1 MNRKLIIGI
10 ATGAL
15 ALILAGGAVYAE
27 SLPRTANTT
36 AAQSTTTPSTQ
47 PNAPRRLRD
56 GQLRMAIRLAHGLIQ
71 VTADTTGTQVKDV
84 IAALKSGQS
93 LSQYAQA
100 HGKTD
105 AEIIGAARTKLDDR
119 LKQAVSS
126 GRLTQARADA
136 LLKQFDDAAPKVM
149 ADQKLGDQLTDV
161 RQYRRRFGAALIKA
175 TADVTGTTPEEVT
188 AALRGGQSLAQYAE
202 AHGQSADNI
211 IAKLREQGE
220 ERLARMLE
228 KARALLEK
236 PGLGRNGQPTATPQ
250 APTQ

>member
-1 MNRKLIIGI
+1 MNRKLLIGI
-10 ATGAL
+10 AGGAL

-27 SLPRTANTT
+27 SLPRSVSTT
-36 AAQSTTTPSTQ
+36 AAQSTATPNAQ
-47 PNAPRRLRD
+47 PNMLPRN
-56 GQLRMAIRLAHGLIQ
+56 GQVRKAIKLAQGLIR

-119 LKQAVSS
+119 LKQAVST
-126 GRLTQARADA
+126 GKLTQARADA
-136 LLKQFDDAAPKVM
+136 LLRFFDDAAPKVM

-175 TADVTGTTPEEVT
+175 TADVAGTTPEEVT
-188 AALRGGQSLAQYAE
+188 AALQGGQSLAQYAE
-202 AHGQSADNI
+202 AHGKSADNI

-220 ERLARMLE
+220 ARLAKMLE

>member
-1 MNRKLIIGI
+1 MNRKLMIGI
-10 ATGAL
+10 AGGAL

-27 SLPRTANTT
+27 SLPRTASTT
-36 AAQSTTTPSTQ
+36 AAQSTATPNAQ
-47 PNAPRRLRD
+47 PNTPRRN
-56 GQLRMAIRLAHGLIQ
+56 GQLRKAVRLAHGLIQ

-126 GRLTQARADA
+126 GKLTQERADA
-136 LLKQFDDAAPKVM
+136 LLRSFDDAAPKVM
-149 ADQKLGDQLTDV
+149 ADQKLGEQLTDV
-161 RQYRRRFGAALIKA
+161 REYRRRFGAALIKA
-175 TADVTGTTPEEVT
+175 TADVTGTTPEDVK
-188 AALRGGQSLAQYAE
+188 AALQGGQSLAQYAE
-202 AHGQSADNI
+202 AHGKSADNI

-220 ERLARMLE
+220 ARLAKMLE

-236 PGLGRNGQPTATPQ
+236 PGLGRNPQPTTTP
-250 APTQ
+250 

>member
-1 MNRKLIIGI
+1 MNRKLLIGI
-10 ATGAL
+10 AGGAL

-27 SLPRTANTT
+27 SLPRSVSTT
-36 AAQSTTTPSTQ
+36 AAQSTATPNAQ
-47 PNAPRRLRD
+47 PNTLPRN
-56 GQLRMAIRLAHGLIQ
+56 GQVRKAIKLAQGLIR

-119 LKQAVSS
+119 LKQAVST
-126 GRLTQARADA
+126 GKLTQARADA
-136 LLKQFDDAAPKVM
+136 LLRFFDDAAPKVM

-175 TADVTGTTPEEVT
+175 TADVAGTTPEEVT
-188 AALRGGQSLAQYAE
+188 AALQGGQSLAQYAE
-202 AHGQSADNI
+202 AHGKSADNI

-220 ERLARMLE
+220 ARLAKMLE